1 MFKLECLTG
10 KKSVRIQRA
19 FCMPDEE
26 SCNPDYGIDCS
37 PDGECGPEDGS
48 EDPYPF

>member
-1 MFKLECLTG
+1 MLKFECLT
-10 KKSVRIQRA
+10 KQTNPKS
-19 FCMPDEE
+19 CKSLHSEYTY
-26 SCNPDYGIDCS
+26 CNPDYGIDCN